1 MCRERSLNTVGSG
14 KQCGRGCSQQ
24 YWLICMKRKDKG
36 CVLSLVQCTQTHSEK
51 FYDLGLGMRLGMYC
65 DVDKLSTG
73 IWVYLMDIKC
83 LLLQLPCWYSVGGS
97 GCMNFSTNVVSGWPT
112 SLCSC

>member
-36 CVLSLVQCTQTHSEK
+36 CVLSLVHCTQTP
-51 FYDLGLGMRLGMYC
+51 LGKILR
-65 DVDKLSTG
+65 V
-73 IWVYLMDIKC
+73 
-83 LLLQLPCWYSVGGS
+83 GS
-97 GCMNFSTNVVSGWPT
+97 GYETRYV
-112 SLCSC
+112 L